1 LDFLS
6 HTEAQRRE
14 HKEGLLLSRNKTVP
28 MKQVSQSNMKD
39 VFLPLPPLLP
49 LLPLLFQV
57 RREERCRGRYSLFSY
72 SLFPIPYSLS
82 IRLEI

>member
-1 LDFLS
+1 
-6 HTEAQRRE
+6 
-14 HKEGLLLSRNKTVP
+14 

-57 RREERCRGRYSLFSY
+57 RRQEAEGGKSQPQGGATAVDE
-72 SLFPIPYSLS
+72 FPGI
-82 IRLEI
+82 